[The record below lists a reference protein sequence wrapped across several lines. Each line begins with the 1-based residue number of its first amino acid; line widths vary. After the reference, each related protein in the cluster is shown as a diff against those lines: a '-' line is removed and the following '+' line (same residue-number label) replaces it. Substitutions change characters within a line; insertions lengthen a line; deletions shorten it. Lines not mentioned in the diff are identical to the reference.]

1 MPQINF
7 GQPVNNANN
16 FNHIMNIKNEDY
28 QYQSNMSI
36 QIQQKSRM
44 RDKIMVSLPLQ
55 LPMAQE
61 SNLVINKAQSGEMD

>member
-7 GQPVNNANN
+7 GQPVNNTNN

-61 SNLVINKAQSGEMD
+61 SNLVINKA